1 MLNFRSGDNNKVRG
15 GTFSLSW
22 GGLITAALPWNIGAA
37 EMEVAV
43 HAISGET
50 EVINNICL
58 LLLLITA
65 TTVAFIHTCYSS
77 TAADAT

>member
-22 GGLITAALPWNIGAA
+22 GGLTTAALPWNIGAA

-50 EVINNICL
+50 EVTLIVLVL
-58 LLLLITA
+58 LLASTA
-65 TTVAFIHTCYSS
+65 TTKR
-77 TAADAT
+77 